1 MKRDDQ
7 KALDAQTA
15 AARRK
20 NGTGNLTGVF
30 LLVGCVTL
38 EKARN
43 WFGVAAEVC
52 DTVIKI
58 KERCHDRK

>member
-1 MKRDDQ
+1 M
-7 KALDAQTA
+7 ALVT
-15 AARRK
+15 
-20 NGTGNLTGVF
+20 LLVPF

-52 DTVIKI
+52 DTVKKI